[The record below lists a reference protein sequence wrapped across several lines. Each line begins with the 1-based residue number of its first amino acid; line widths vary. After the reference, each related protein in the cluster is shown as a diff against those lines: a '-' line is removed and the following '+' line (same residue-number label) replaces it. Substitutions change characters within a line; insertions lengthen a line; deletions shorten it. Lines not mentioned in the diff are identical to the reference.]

1 MRLFISI
8 NPDEETADNIYKVQ
22 QEFKKRISDINKDF
36 VNKIKWE
43 EKNKFH
49 MTLFF
54 IGEADDKK
62 AVEIDSVLRE
72 ISAKQVSGEIQFS
85 FGILNAFPKM
95 RYPRVLFLELNNTDK
110 KIFELSKR
118 INECLIKTGIKSDKQ
133 FHPHITLGRVKR
145 NKKIN
150 LLEFKNEININH
162 KFTAKDLYLMESELK
177 VNGSEYKVLKKYN
190 LKERNPA

>member
-62 AVEIDSVLRE
+62 AGEIDSGLRE
-72 ISAKQVSGEIQFS
+72 TSNRNVSGEIEFS

-118 INECLIKTGIKSDKQ
+118 INECLIKTGIESDKQ

-145 NKKIN
+145 ESKLN
-150 LLEFKNEININH
+150 LSQLKSYQNIVF
-162 KFTAKDLYLMESELK
+162 KFTVKEFFLIESRLK
-177 VNGSEYKVLKKYN
+177 SHGSEYKILKKYP
-190 LKERNPA
+190 L